1 MYELAR
7 MERGGESPTISLI
20 RMLAMLS
27 IIACHFCQYYDNEW
41 AWWLNI
47 GVQVFLILSG
57 YLYGN
62 KDIPDAI
69 GWLKRQFTKILVPYY
84 LFLIPTIIAY
94 FFATPESLGVSSVIG
109 SLFTVNTIKGIGH
122 LWFISA
128 ILFCYI
134 VTPYLVAFRNYI
146 LQTTL
151 TKQICLI
158 FALFLVVTVVGV
170 WTNSFFPGNICCY
183 MLGYFI
189 SVLAKKYG
197 SKVISLSFL
206 LSILPCIASNA
217 IYIYLKYFKGME
229 MQGPLSHITSY
240 SHMFLALSIVTLF
253 MILFKNVSY
262 NNVFKW
268 SDNYSYEVYIVHQLF
283 ILSPFTILTLTSS
296 KSLNI
301 VIALLVI
308 LFSGYLLGL
317 LNKKVQI
324 LFNNMSQFKTRSRGQ
339 KVG

>member
-1 MYELAR
+1 MRVNVDRE
-7 MERGGESPTISLI
+7 GKSPTISLI

-94 FFATPESLGVSSVIG
+94 FFVAPESLGVSSIIG

-134 VTPYLVAFRNYI
+134 VTPYLLAYRNYI

-183 MLGYFI
+183 MLGFFI
-189 SVLAKKYG
+189 SVLVKKYG
-197 SKVISLSFL
+197 SKVISFSFL
-206 LSILPCIASNA
+206 LFILPCIASNA

-229 MQGPLSHITSY
+229 MQGVFSHITSY
-240 SHMFLALSIVTLF
+240 SHMFLALTIVTLL
-253 MILFKNVSY
+253 MILFKNIKY
-262 NNVFKW
+262 YKVFEW
-268 SDNYSYEVYIVHQLF
+268 SDSYSYEVYIVHQLF
-283 ILSPFTILTLTSS
+283 ILSPFTLLDLTSNNAI
-296 KSLNI
+296 NI
-301 VIALLVI
+301 FITLFVI
-308 LFSGYLLGL
+308 LLGGYLLGAV
-317 LNKKVQI
+317 NKRFQI
-324 LFNNMSQFKTRSRGQ
+324 LFNVNHLLHN
-339 KVG
+339 